1 MKIKVI
7 RSSFCAGV
15 ALVKDVCEGKDK
27 LNILRCV
34 KIEAKDDRCILSA
47 SNIEITVTTNIACT
61 VIEPGAVALVGSS
74 VFGFV
79 DALPEGE
86 VEIEVKDGAPKA
98 VITGGSCRY
107 TVAVG
112 EIDQWPTMAEVG
124 KDAKPEEK
132 SHICLREQTL
142 KELFRKVKY
151 AVSCDG
157 THRAVEGV
165 NMSVSPEKTT
175 LVACDG
181 RRLSFVEYE
190 TGAVGSTSVTITM
203 KTVKQLEKMIGKSE
217 SDVDIDTDGK
227 QIVFASVSDGWIL
240 QAKLISQ
247 PYPNWKRVIP
257 AEKKNIAKIDR
268 VTFIGEL
275 NRAGLSAGEN
285 RDVKFTLDKG
295 VLTLEA
301 NDSDFSRVKTSLPVE
316 YDGEKVVTD
325 LNPALILDVLNCVD
339 DDRVTV
345 AFADG
350 HSPIAIWSGIP
361 FMAVVMPLRIG

>member
-7 RSSFCAGV
+7 RSRFCAGV

-34 KIEAKDDRCILSA
+34 KIEAKDGRCILTA
-47 SNIEITVTTNIACT
+47 SNIDVTVTTNIACE
-61 VIEPGAVALVGSS
+61 VVEPGAVALVGSS

-86 VEIEVKDGAPKA
+86 VEIEVKDGASKA

-112 EIDQWPTMAEVG
+112 EIDQWPTIAEVG

-132 SHICLREQTL
+132 SHICIREQTL

-151 AVSCDG
+151 SVMTDG
-157 THRAVEGV
+157 TRVAVEGV
-165 NMSVSPEKTT
+165 NMSVSPDKTT
-175 LVACDG
+175 LVATDG

-190 TGAVGSTSVTITM
+190 TEAVGSTSVTITM

-227 QIVFASVSDGWIL
+227 QIVFASVADGWIL

-247 PYPNWKRVIP
+247 PYPNWRRVIP
-257 AEKKNIAKIDR
+257 AEKKNVAKIDR
-268 VTFIGEL
+268 GLFIGEL

-301 NDSDFSRVKTSLPVE
+301 NDSNFSKAKTSLAVA

-325 LNPALILDVLNCVD
+325 LNPSYVLDVLNCVD
-339 DDRVTV
+339 DNEIEV

-350 HSPIAIWSGIP
+350 HSPVAIWCLIP
-361 FMAVVMPLRIG
+361 FMAVVMPLRIS

>member
-7 RSSFCAGV
+7 RSRFCEGV
-15 ALVKDVCEGKDK
+15 ALVKTVCEGKDK

-34 KIEAKDDRCILSA
+34 KIEAKDGRCVLTA
-47 SNIEITVTTNIACT
+47 SNIDITVTTNISCE

-79 DALPEGE
+79 SALPDGE
-86 VEIEVKDGAPKA
+86 VEIEAADGASKA
-98 VITGGSCRY
+98 VVTGGNCRY

-112 EIDQWPTMAEVG
+112 EIDQWPTIAEVG

-132 SHICLREQTL
+132 SHICLRGQTL

-165 NMSVSPEKTT
+165 NMSVTPEKTT
-175 LVACDG
+175 LVATDG

-190 TGAVGSTSVTITM
+190 TSAVGSTSVTITM
-203 KTVKQLEKMIGKSE
+203 KTVNQLEKMIAKSE
-217 SDVDIDTDGK
+217 SDVDIDTDGR
-227 QIVFASVSDGWIL
+227 QIVFSSMSDGWVL
-240 QAKLISQ
+240 QAKPVAQ
-247 PYPNWKRVIP
+247 VYPNWQRVIP
-257 AEKKNIAKIDR
+257 EERKNIARIDR
-268 VTFIGEL
+268 AAFIAEL

-285 RDVKFTLDKG
+285 RDVKHTLHNG

-301 NDSDFSRVKTSLPVE
+301 TDSDFSKAKTSLPVV
-316 YDGEKVVTD
+316 YDGEKVVAD
-325 LNPALILDVLNCVD
+325 LNPAFILDVLNCID
-339 DDRVTV
+339 DNEVEV

-350 HSPIAIWSGIP
+350 HSPVAITSSIP
-361 FMAVVMPLRIG
+361 FLSVVMPLRIS

>member
-34 KIEAKDDRCILSA
+34 KIEAKDGRCILTA
-47 SNIEITVTTNIACT
+47 SNIDVTVTTNIACE
-61 VIEPGAVALVGSS
+61 VVEPGAVALVGSS

-86 VEIEVKDGAPKA
+86 VEIEVKDGASKA

-112 EIDQWPTMAEVG
+112 EIDQWPTIAEVG

-132 SHICLREQTL
+132 SHICIREQTL

-151 AVSCDG
+151 SVMTDG
-157 THRAVEGV
+157 TRVAVEGV
-165 NMSVSPEKTT
+165 NMSVSPDKTT
-175 LVACDG
+175 LVATDG

-190 TGAVGSTSVTITM
+190 TEAVGSTSVTITM

-227 QIVFASVSDGWIL
+227 QIVFVSVADGWIL

-247 PYPNWKRVIP
+247 PYPNWRNVIP
-257 AEKKNIAKIDR
+257 KEKKNVAKIDR
-268 VTFIGEL
+268 GLFIGEL

-301 NDSDFSRVKTSLPVE
+301 NDSDFSKAKTSLAVA

-325 LNPALILDVLNCVD
+325 LNPSYVLDVLNCVD
-339 DDRVTV
+339 DNEIEV

-350 HSPIAIWSGIP
+350 HSPVAIWCLIP
-361 FMAVVMPLRIG
+361 FMAVVMPLRIS

>member
-7 RSSFCAGV
+7 RSRFCAGV

-34 KIEAKDDRCILSA
+34 KIEAKDGRCILTA
-47 SNIEITVTTNIACT
+47 SNIDVTVTTNIACE
-61 VIEPGAVALVGSS
+61 VVEPGAVALVGSS

-86 VEIEVKDGAPKA
+86 VEIEVKDGASKA

-112 EIDQWPTMAEVG
+112 EIDQWPTIAEVG

-132 SHICLREQTL
+132 SHICIREQTL

-151 AVSCDG
+151 SVMTDG
-157 THRAVEGV
+157 TRVAVEGV
-165 NMSVSPEKTT
+165 NMSVSPDMTT
-175 LVACDG
+175 LVATDG

-190 TGAVGSTSVTITM
+190 TEAVGSTSVTITM

-227 QIVFASVSDGWIL
+227 QIVFASVADGWIL

-247 PYPNWKRVIP
+247 PYPNWRNVIP
-257 AEKKNIAKIDR
+257 KEKKNVAKIDR
-268 VTFIGEL
+268 GLFIGEL

-301 NDSDFSRVKTSLPVE
+301 NDSNFSKAKTSLAVA

-325 LNPALILDVLNCVD
+325 LNPSYVLDVLNCVD
-339 DDRVTV
+339 DNEIEV

-350 HSPIAIWSGIP
+350 HSPVAIWCLIP
-361 FMAVVMPLRIG
+361 FMAVVMPLRIS

>member
-34 KIEAKDDRCILSA
+34 KIEAKDDRCILTA
-47 SNIEITVTTNIACT
+47 SNVTVTVTTSIACT
-61 VIEPGAVALVGSS
+61 VVEPGAVALVGSAI
-74 VFGFV
+74 FGFV

-86 VEIEVKDGAPKA
+86 VEIEVKDSASKA

-112 EIDQWPTMAEVG
+112 EIDQWPTMPEVG
-124 KDAKPEEK
+124 KDAKDEDK
-132 SHICLREQTL
+132 SSIRLRASVL
-142 KELFRKVKY
+142 KELFRKVRY
-151 AVSCDG
+151 AVMTDG
-157 THRAVEGV
+157 SRVAVGGV
-165 NMSVSPEKTT
+165 NMSVTPDKTT
-175 LVACDG
+175 LVGCDG

-190 TGAVGSTSVTITM
+190 TGATGATSVTITM

-217 SDVDIDTDGK
+217 SDVEVVTDGK
-227 QIVFASVSDGWIL
+227 QIVFSCLADGWIL
-240 QAKLISQ
+240 QAKLICQ
-247 PYPNWKRVIP
+247 IYPNWRRVIP
-257 AEKKNIAKIDR
+257 AERKNVAKVERAAFIA
-268 VTFIGEL
+268 EL
-275 NRAGLSAGEN
+275 SRAGLSAGEN
-285 RDVKFTLDKG
+285 RDVKFTIDNG

-301 NDSDFSRVKTSLPVE
+301 NDSDFSKAKTSLACS

-325 LNPALILDVLNCVD
+325 LNPAFVLDVLNRID
-339 DDRVTV
+339 DDEIEI

-350 HSPIAIWSGIP
+350 RSPVAIWSSIP
-361 FMAVVMPLRIG
+361 FMAVVMPLRVS

>member
-7 RSSFCAGV
+7 RSRFCAGV

-34 KIEAKDDRCILSA
+34 KIEAKDGRCILTA
-47 SNIEITVTTNIACT
+47 SNIDVTVTTNIACD
-61 VIEPGAVALVGSS
+61 VVEPGAVALVGSS

-86 VEIEVKDGAPKA
+86 VEIEVKDGASKA

-112 EIDQWPTMAEVG
+112 EIDQWPTIAEVG

-132 SHICLREQTL
+132 SHICIREQTL

-151 AVSCDG
+151 SVMTDG
-157 THRAVEGV
+157 TRVAVGGV

-175 LVACDG
+175 LVATDG

-190 TGAVGSTSVTITM
+190 TEAVGSTSVTITM

-227 QIVFASVSDGWIL
+227 QIVFASVADGWIL

-247 PYPNWKRVIP
+247 PYPNWRRVIP
-257 AEKKNIAKIDR
+257 AEKKNVAKIDR
-268 VTFIGEL
+268 GLFIGEL

-301 NDSDFSRVKTSLPVE
+301 NDSNFSKAKTSLAVA

-325 LNPALILDVLNCVD
+325 LNPSYVLDVLNCVD
-339 DDRVTV
+339 DNEIEV

-350 HSPIAIWSGIP
+350 HSPVAIWCLIP
-361 FMAVVMPLRIG
+361 FMAVVMPLRIS

>member
-34 KIEAKDDRCILSA
+34 KIEAKDGRCILTA
-47 SNIEITVTTNIACT
+47 SNIDVTVTTNIACE
-61 VIEPGAVALVGSS
+61 VVEPGAVALVGSS

-86 VEIEVKDGAPKA
+86 VEIEVKDGASKA

-112 EIDQWPTMAEVG
+112 EIDQWPTIAEVG

-132 SHICLREQTL
+132 SHICIREQTL

-151 AVSCDG
+151 SVMTDG
-157 THRAVEGV
+157 TRVAVGGV

-175 LVACDG
+175 LVATDG

-190 TGAVGSTSVTITM
+190 TEAVGSTSVTITM

-227 QIVFASVSDGWIL
+227 QIVFASVADGWIL

-247 PYPNWKRVIP
+247 PYPNWRRVIP
-257 AEKKNIAKIDR
+257 AEKKNVAKIDR
-268 VTFIGEL
+268 GLFIGEL

-301 NDSDFSRVKTSLPVE
+301 NDSNFSKAKTSLAVA

-325 LNPALILDVLNCVD
+325 LNPSYVLDVLNCVD
-339 DDRVTV
+339 DDEIEV

-350 HSPIAIWSGIP
+350 HSPVAIWCLIP
-361 FMAVVMPLRIG
+361 FMAVVMPLRIS

>member
-7 RSSFCAGV
+7 RSRFCAGV

-34 KIEAKDDRCILSA
+34 KIEAKDGRCILTA
-47 SNIEITVTTNIACT
+47 SNIDVTVTTNIACD
-61 VIEPGAVALVGSS
+61 VVEPGAVALVGSS

-86 VEIEVKDGAPKA
+86 VEIEVKDGASKA

-112 EIDQWPTMAEVG
+112 EIDQWPTIAEVG

-132 SHICLREQTL
+132 SHICIREQTL

-151 AVSCDG
+151 SVMTDG
-157 THRAVEGV
+157 TRVAVGGV
-165 NMSVSPEKTT
+165 NMSVSPDKTT
-175 LVACDG
+175 LVATDG

-190 TGAVGSTSVTITM
+190 TEAVGSTSVTITM

-227 QIVFASVSDGWIL
+227 QIVFTSVADGWIL

-247 PYPNWKRVIP
+247 PYPNWRNVIP
-257 AEKKNIAKIDR
+257 KEKKNVAKIDR
-268 VTFIGEL
+268 GLFIGEL

-295 VLTLEA
+295 VLALEA
-301 NDSDFSRVKTSLPVE
+301 NDSNFSKAKTSLAVA

-325 LNPALILDVLNCVD
+325 LNPSYVLDVLNCVD
-339 DDRVTV
+339 DNEIEV

-350 HSPIAIWSGIP
+350 HSPVAIWCLIP
-361 FMAVVMPLRIG
+361 FMAVVMPLRIS

>member
-34 KIEAKDDRCILSA
+34 KIEAKDGRCILTA
-47 SNIEITVTTNIACT
+47 SNIDVTVTTNIACE
-61 VIEPGAVALVGSS
+61 VVEPGAVALVGSS

-86 VEIEVKDGAPKA
+86 VEIEVKDGASKA

-112 EIDQWPTMAEVG
+112 EIDQWPTIAEVG

-132 SHICLREQTL
+132 SHICIREQTL

-151 AVSCDG
+151 AVMTDG
-157 THRAVEGV
+157 TRVAVGGV

-175 LVACDG
+175 LVATDG

-227 QIVFASVSDGWIL
+227 QIVFASVADGWIL

-247 PYPNWKRVIP
+247 PYPNWKQVIP
-257 AEKKNIAKIDR
+257 AEKKNVAKIDR
-268 VTFIGEL
+268 GLFIGEL

-295 VLTLEA
+295 VLTLES
-301 NDSDFSRVKTSLPVE
+301 NDSDFSKAKTSLAVA

-325 LNPALILDVLNCVD
+325 LNPSYVLDVLNCVD
-339 DDRVTV
+339 DNEIEV

-350 HSPIAIWSGIP
+350 HSPVAIWCQIP
-361 FMAVVMPLRIG
+361 FMAVVMPFRIS

>member
-34 KIEAKDDRCILSA
+34 KIEAKDGRCILTA
-47 SNIEITVTTNIACT
+47 SNIDVTVTTNIACE
-61 VIEPGAVALVGSS
+61 VVEPGAVALVGSS

-86 VEIEVKDGAPKA
+86 VEIEVKDGASKA

-112 EIDQWPTMAEVG
+112 EIDQWPTIAEVG

-132 SHICLREQTL
+132 SHICIREQTL

-151 AVSCDG
+151 AVMTDG
-157 THRAVEGV
+157 TRVAVGGV

-175 LVACDG
+175 LVATDG

-227 QIVFASVSDGWIL
+227 QIVFTSVADGWIL

-257 AEKKNIAKIDR
+257 AEKKNVAKIDR
-268 VTFIGEL
+268 GLFIGEL

-301 NDSDFSRVKTSLPVE
+301 NDSDFSKAKTSLAVA

-325 LNPALILDVLNCVD
+325 LNPSYVLDVLNCVD
-339 DDRVTV
+339 DNEIEV

-350 HSPIAIWSGIP
+350 HSPVAIWCQIP
-361 FMAVVMPLRIG
+361 FMAVVMPLRIS

>member
-7 RSSFCAGV
+7 RSRFCAGV

-34 KIEAKDDRCILSA
+34 KIEAKDGRCILTA
-47 SNIEITVTTNIACT
+47 SNIDVTVTTNIACE
-61 VIEPGAVALVGSS
+61 VVEPGAVALVGSS

-86 VEIEVKDGAPKA
+86 VEIEVKDGASKA

-112 EIDQWPTMAEVG
+112 EIDQWPTIAEVG

-132 SHICLREQTL
+132 SHICIREQTL

-151 AVSCDG
+151 SVMTDG
-157 THRAVEGV
+157 TRVAVEGV
-165 NMSVSPEKTT
+165 NMSVSPDMTT
-175 LVACDG
+175 LVATDG

-190 TGAVGSTSVTITM
+190 TEAVGSTSVTITM

-217 SDVDIDTDGK
+217 SDVEIDTDGK
-227 QIVFASVSDGWIL
+227 QIVFASVADGWIL

-247 PYPNWKRVIP
+247 PYPNWRNVIP
-257 AEKKNIAKIDR
+257 KEKKNVAKIDR
-268 VTFIGEL
+268 GLFIGEL

-301 NDSDFSRVKTSLPVE
+301 NDSNFSKAKTSLAVA

-325 LNPALILDVLNCVD
+325 LNPSYVLDVLNCVD
-339 DDRVTV
+339 DNEIEV

-350 HSPIAIWSGIP
+350 HSPVAIWCLIP
-361 FMAVVMPLRIG
+361 FMAVVMPLRIS

>member
-34 KIEAKDDRCILSA
+34 KIEAKDGRCILTA
-47 SNIEITVTTNIACT
+47 SNIDVTVTTNIACE
-61 VIEPGAVALVGSS
+61 VIEPGSVALVGSS

-86 VEIEVKDGAPKA
+86 VEIEVKDGASKA

-112 EIDQWPTMAEVG
+112 EIDQWPTIAEVG

-132 SHICLREQTL
+132 SHICIREQTL

-151 AVSCDG
+151 SVMTDG
-157 THRAVEGV
+157 TSVAVGGV
-165 NMSVSPEKTT
+165 NMSVSPDKTT
-175 LVACDG
+175 LVATDG

-190 TGAVGSTSVTITM
+190 TEAVGSTSVTITM

-227 QIVFASVSDGWIL
+227 QIVFTSVADGWIL

-247 PYPNWKRVIP
+247 PYPNWRRVIP
-257 AEKKNIAKIDR
+257 AEKKNVAKIDR
-268 VTFIGEL
+268 GLFIGEL

-301 NDSDFSRVKTSLPVE
+301 NDSNFSKAKTSLAVA

-325 LNPALILDVLNCVD
+325 LNPSYVLDVLNCVD
-339 DDRVTV
+339 DNEIEV

-350 HSPIAIWSGIP
+350 HSPVAIWCLIP
-361 FMAVVMPLRIG
+361 FMAVVMPLRIS

>member
-34 KIEAKDDRCILSA
+34 KIEAKDGRCILTA
-47 SNIEITVTTNIACT
+47 SNIDVTVTTNIACE
-61 VIEPGAVALVGSS
+61 VVEPGAVALVGSS

-86 VEIEVKDGAPKA
+86 VEIEVKDGASKA

-112 EIDQWPTMAEVG
+112 EIDQWPTIAEVG

-132 SHICLREQTL
+132 SHICIREQTL

-151 AVSCDG
+151 SVMTDG
-157 THRAVEGV
+157 TRVAVGGV
-165 NMSVSPEKTT
+165 NMSVSPDMTT
-175 LVACDG
+175 LVATDG

-190 TGAVGSTSVTITM
+190 TEAVGSTSVTITM

-227 QIVFASVSDGWIL
+227 QIVFASVADGWIL

-247 PYPNWKRVIP
+247 PYPNWRRVIP
-257 AEKKNIAKIDR
+257 AEKKNVAKIDR
-268 VTFIGEL
+268 GLFIGEL

-301 NDSDFSRVKTSLPVE
+301 NDSNFSKAKTSLAVA

-325 LNPALILDVLNCVD
+325 LNPSYVLDVLNCVD
-339 DDRVTV
+339 DNEIEV

-350 HSPIAIWSGIP
+350 HSPVAIWCLIP
-361 FMAVVMPLRIG
+361 FMAVVMPLRIS

>member
-7 RSSFCAGV
+7 RSRFCAGV

-34 KIEAKDDRCILSA
+34 KIEAKDGRCILTA
-47 SNIEITVTTNIACT
+47 SNIDVTVTTNIACE
-61 VIEPGAVALVGSS
+61 VVEPGAVALVGSS

-86 VEIEVKDGAPKA
+86 VEIEVKDGASKA

-112 EIDQWPTMAEVG
+112 EIDQWPTIAEVG

-132 SHICLREQTL
+132 SHICIREQTL

-151 AVSCDG
+151 SVMTDG
-157 THRAVEGV
+157 TRVAVGGV
-165 NMSVSPEKTT
+165 NMSVSPDKTT
-175 LVACDG
+175 LVATDG

-190 TGAVGSTSVTITM
+190 TEAVGSTSVTITM

-217 SDVDIDTDGK
+217 SDVEIDTDGK
-227 QIVFASVSDGWIL
+227 QIVFASVADGWIL

-247 PYPNWKRVIP
+247 PYPNWRRVIP
-257 AEKKNIAKIDR
+257 AEKKNVAKIDR
-268 VTFIGEL
+268 GLFIGEL

-301 NDSDFSRVKTSLPVE
+301 NDSNFSKAKTSLAVA

-325 LNPALILDVLNCVD
+325 LNPSYVLDVLNCVD
-339 DDRVTV
+339 DNEIEV

-350 HSPIAIWSGIP
+350 HSPVAIWCLIP
-361 FMAVVMPLRIG
+361 FMAVVMPLRIS

>member
-34 KIEAKDDRCILSA
+34 KIEAKDGRCILTA
-47 SNIEITVTTNIACT
+47 SNIDVTVTTNIACA
-61 VIEPGAVALVGSS
+61 VVEPGAVALVGSS

-86 VEIEVKDGAPKA
+86 VEIEVKDGASKA

-112 EIDQWPTMAEVG
+112 EIDQWPTIAEVG

-157 THRAVEGV
+157 SRRAIEGV
-165 NMSVSPEKTT
+165 NMSVTPEKTT
-175 LVACDG
+175 LVGTDG

-190 TGAVGSTSVTITM
+190 TCAVGSTSVTLTM

-217 SDVDIDTDGK
+217 SDIDISTDCR
-227 QIVFASVSDGWIL
+227 QIVFSSVSDGWIL
-240 QAKLISQ
+240 QAKLVDQ
-247 PYPNWKRVIP
+247 PYPNWQRVIP

-268 VTFIGEL
+268 VAFIAEL

-301 NDSDFSRVKTSLPVE
+301 NDSDFSKAKTSLPVA

-325 LNPALILDVLNCVD
+325 LNPALVLDVLNCVD
-339 DDRVTV
+339 DDKVVV

-350 HSPIAIWSGIP
+350 HSPVAIWCQIP
-361 FMAVVMPLRIG
+361 FMAVVMPLRIS